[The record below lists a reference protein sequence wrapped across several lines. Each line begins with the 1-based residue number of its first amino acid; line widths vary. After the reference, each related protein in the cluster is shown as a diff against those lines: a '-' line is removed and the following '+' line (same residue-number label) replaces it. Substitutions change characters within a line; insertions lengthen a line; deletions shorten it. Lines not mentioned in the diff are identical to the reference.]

1 MISRPADRFNEPSRL
16 PKREINASDPRPG
29 PFQRQF
35 KCRESGP
42 LCQMAG
48 TQNITLK
55 STMQTGNRFA
65 PRWAARKV
73 DAKNV
78 HA

>member
-1 MISRPADRFNEPSRL
+1 L
-16 PKREINASDPRPG
+16 PKREINASDPGPG

-35 KCRESGP
+35 KCREIGP
-42 LCQMAG
+42 LCQMTG

-55 STMQTGNRFA
+55 GAMQTGNRFA